1 MSVELEGDSS
11 LFHPERPEDFH
22 RVRAALGVK
31 APKGESLDF
40 VPHKRRQ
47 QLVKLPHLQ
56 PTADILHSPAQN
68 LFWK

>member
-1 MSVELEGDSS
+1 MSVKLEGDSS
-11 LFHPERPEDFH
+11 LLHPESPEDFY
-22 RVRAALGVK
+22 RVRAA
-31 APKGESLDF
+31 PPQRERSLDF
-40 VPHKRRQ
+40 VPNKRRQ